1 MENDPRGSHQKNL
14 EQHGIC
20 TVSKPID
27 FTEKKKLPHLNK
39 DSNQRNFN
47 SHYFYLLKFPLCYL
61 KTSHLAGILSLI
73 IPSA

>member
-1 MENDPRGSHQKNL
+1 MIPEDLTKKIWNSMESVQYWNQLILLK
-14 EQHGIC
+14 
-20 TVSKPID
+20 
-27 FTEKKKLPHLNK
+27 KKKLPHLNK

>member
-1 MENDPRGSHQKNL
+1 MIPEDLTKKIWNSMESVQYQNQLILLK
-14 EQHGIC
+14 
-20 TVSKPID
+20 
-27 FTEKKKLPHLNK
+27 KKKLPHLNK

>member
-14 EQHGIC
+14 EKHGIC
-20 TVSKPID
+20 TVEKPID

-47 SHYFYLLKFPLCYL
+47 SHYVYLLKFPLCYL
-61 KTSHLAGILSLI
+61 KTSRLAGILSLI